1 MVPYNLFSVSNKP
14 FVGYT
19 ILIYIVLILISS
31 LFAVRSLGLC
41 MQLFCIMSTN
51 NRNYRCYFRLMILTG
66 LREIMKTEF
75 K

>member
-51 NRNYRCYFRLMILTG
+51 
-66 LREIMKTEF
+66 
-75 K
+75 